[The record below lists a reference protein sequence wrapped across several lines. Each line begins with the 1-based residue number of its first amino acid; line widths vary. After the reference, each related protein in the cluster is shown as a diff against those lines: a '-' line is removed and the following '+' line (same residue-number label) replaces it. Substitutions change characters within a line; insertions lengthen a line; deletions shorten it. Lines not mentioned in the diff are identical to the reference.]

1 MQATGCGPSAVVGSV
16 GLGGVRLIVDPGSF
30 PSMSWRRTKL
40 LVVGGGGSS
49 VVWGR
54 RWTVVV
60 GAVRGFVG
68 GGGGRSW
75 DLRLVVDGLC
85 WISGWWWFVRGV
97 RRVLPLV
104 VGGGCGQQV
113 VAEWMG
119 EGNRWG
125 GRVLGGKQISG
136 KWGNVFGVNV
146 NGWLISNFFY
156 QKKKKKNLN
165 GATSA
170 EGDTG

>member
-1 MQATGCGPSAVVGSV
+1 MQATGCGPSAVVGGV
-16 GLGGVRLIVDPGSF
+16 GLGGVRLIVDPGCF

-97 RRVLPLV
+97 RRVLRWWWAAV
-104 VGGGCGQQV
+104 VGSRWWPSGWEKGIV
-113 VAEWMG
+113 G
-119 EGNRWG
+119 EGGFWG
-125 GRVLGGKQISG
+125 ESRFQENGGNVLG
-136 KWGNVFGVNV
+136 
-146 NGWLISNFFY
+146 
-156 QKKKKKNLN
+156 
-165 GATSA
+165 
-170 EGDTG
+170 